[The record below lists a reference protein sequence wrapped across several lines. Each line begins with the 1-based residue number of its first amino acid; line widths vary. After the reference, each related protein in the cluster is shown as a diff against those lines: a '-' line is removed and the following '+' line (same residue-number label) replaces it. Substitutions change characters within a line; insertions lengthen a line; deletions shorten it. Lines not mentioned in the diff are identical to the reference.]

1 MMTIGK
7 KIVLMSLAI
16 IVLTLGAGFAY
27 GISLLNFST
36 DAISKTFRQLDGE
49 EEITPIDATEP
60 LTILLMG
67 VDMDQAT
74 RGGVW
79 EEGRSDSMIL
89 VTVNPKTKETTM
101 MSLTRDIMVEIAEAN
116 GESTGTV
123 EKLNHSYSYGQ
134 APMAIATIEK
144 MMDINIDRYI
154 EINMDGLVELVDA
167 VGGIEV
173 NNTLGFPISISE
185 YEPAYTSI
193 VPTGKR
199 LVNGDQALVYARM
212 RYDDPEGDIGRQR
225 RQREV
230 ITAIV
235 KKLLQLDGFT
245 QYKKILTAISNNM
258 RTNIE
263 ISTATIPELLGYK
276 DSIKNLHSY
285 QLRGLDELVE
295 EVYYQLPP
303 TQHLL
308 EMQNVLRTSIG
319 LDAKTDLTTNVKVYE
334 GQVGLPST
342 IDVYNAYTELLEIEA
357 NPLAEA
363 VDIEAFT
370 GTSASDLPE
379 GTASSPNLSSNSS
392 EIEGT
397 EMTEATEMTE
407 VGTETQTEEGQ

>member
-1 MMTIGK
+1 MTIGK
-7 KIVLMSLAI
+7 KIFLMSLAI
-16 IVLTLGAGFAY
+16 VGLTLGAGLIY
-27 GISLLNFST
+27 GASLLNFST
-36 DAISKTFRQLDGE
+36 DAISKTFKQLNGE

-74 RGGVW
+74 RGGDW
-79 EEGRSDSMIL
+79 EGGRSDSMIL
-89 VTVNPKTKETTM
+89 VTVNPKTKETNM

-116 GESTGTV
+116 GESSGTV

-185 YEPAYTSI
+185 HEPAYTSI
-193 VPTGKR
+193 VQPGKQ

-230 ITAIV
+230 IMAII
-235 KKLLQLDGFT
+235 KKLLQLDGLT

-263 ISTATIPELLGYK
+263 ISPTTIPSLLGYK
-276 DSIKNLHSY
+276 DSVSKLNSY
-285 QLRGLDELVE
+285 QLRGVDQMVDEI
-295 EVYYQLPP
+295 YYQLP
-303 TQHLL
+303 TSTHLL
-308 EMQNVLRTSIG
+308 EMQNVLKKSIG
-319 LDAKTDLTTNVKVYE
+319 LEENTDLVTNVKVYE
-334 GQVGLPST
+334 GQMGLPSP
-342 IDVYNAYTELLEIEA
+342 INVYDVYTNLLLLEA
-357 NPLAEA
+357 SPWAESL
-363 VDIEAFT
+363 DPEI
-370 GTSASDLPE
+370 GSPSA
-379 GTASSPNLSSNSS
+379 T
-392 EIEGT
+392 T
-397 EMTEATEMTE
+397 TVT
-407 VGTETQTEEGQ
+407 TEEQVTDFSTEPILGDENGSQ

>member
-1 MMTIGK
+1 MTIGK

-74 RGGVW
+74 RGGAW

-89 VTVNPKTKETTM
+89 VTVNPQTKETTM

-276 DSIKNLHSY
+276 DSIRNLHSY

-342 IDVYNAYTELLEIEA
+342 IDVYNAFTELLEIEA

-363 VDIEAFT
+363 IDIEAFT

-379 GTASSPNLSSNSS
+379 GTASSPNLPSNSS
-392 EIEGT
+392 ELEET
-397 EMTEATEMTE
+397 ETTE
-407 VGTETQTEEGQ
+407 VGIEIQTEEGQ

>member
-1 MMTIGK
+1 MTIGK
-7 KIVLMSLAI
+7 KIFLMSLAI
-16 IVLTLGAGFAY
+16 VGLTLGAGLIY
-27 GISLLNFST
+27 GASLLNFST
-36 DAISKTFRQLDGE
+36 GTISKTYKQLDGE

-74 RGGVW
+74 RGGDW
-79 EEGRSDSMIL
+79 EGGRSDSMIL
-89 VTVNPKTKETTM
+89 VTVNPKTKETNM

-116 GESTGTV
+116 GESSGTV

-144 MMDINIDRYI
+144 MMDITIDRYI

-185 YEPAYTSI
+185 HEPAYTSI
-193 VPTGKR
+193 VQPGKQ

-230 ITAIV
+230 ITAII
-235 KKLLQLDGFT
+235 KKLLQLDGLT

-263 ISTATIPELLGYK
+263 ISPATIPNLLGYK
-276 DSIKNLHSY
+276 DSVSKLNSY
-285 QLRGLDELVE
+285 QLRGVDQMVDAI
-295 EVYYQLPP
+295 YYQLP
-303 TQHLL
+303 TSEHLL
-308 EMQNVLRTSIG
+308 EMQNILKKSIG
-319 LDAKTDLTTNVKVYE
+319 LEENTGLVTNVKVYE
-334 GQVGLPST
+334 GQMGLPSP
-342 IDVYNAYTELLEIEA
+342 INVYDVYTNLLLLEASPWAES
-357 NPLAEA
+357 LAPE
-363 VDIEAFT
+363 I
-370 GTSASDLPE
+370 GSPSA
-379 GTASSPNLSSNSS
+379 T
-392 EIEGT
+392 T
-397 EMTEATEMTE
+397 TVT
-407 VGTETQTEEGQ
+407 TEEQVTDFSTEPVLGDENGAQ

>member
-1 MMTIGK
+1 MTIGK
-7 KIVLMSLAI
+7 KIFLMSLAI
-16 IVLTLGAGFAY
+16 VGLTLGAGLIY
-27 GISLLNFST
+27 GASLLNFST
-36 DAISKTFRQLDGE
+36 DAISKTFKQLNGE

-74 RGGVW
+74 RGGDW
-79 EEGRSDSMIL
+79 EGGRSDSMIL
-89 VTVNPKTKETTM
+89 VTVNPKTKETNM

-116 GESTGTV
+116 GESSGTV

-154 EINMDGLVELVDA
+154 EINMDGLIELVDA

-185 YEPAYTSI
+185 HEPAYTSI
-193 VPTGKR
+193 VQPGKQ

-230 ITAIV
+230 ITAII
-235 KKLLQLDGFT
+235 KKLLQLDGLT

-263 ISTATIPELLGYK
+263 ISPATIPSLLGYK
-276 DSIKNLHSY
+276 DSVSKLNSY
-285 QLRGLDELVE
+285 QLRGVDQMVDEI
-295 EVYYQLPP
+295 YYQLP
-303 TQHLL
+303 TSTHLL
-308 EMQNVLRTSIG
+308 EMQNVLKKSIG
-319 LDAKTDLTTNVKVYE
+319 LEENTDLVTNVKVYE
-334 GQVGLPST
+334 GQMGLPSP
-342 IDVYNAYTELLEIEA
+342 INVYDVYTNLLLLEA
-357 NPLAEA
+357 SPWAESL
-363 VDIEAFT
+363 DPEI
-370 GTSASDLPE
+370 GSPSA
-379 GTASSPNLSSNSS
+379 T
-392 EIEGT
+392 T
-397 EMTEATEMTE
+397 TVT
-407 VGTETQTEEGQ
+407 TEEQVTDFSTEPILGDENGSQ

>member
-1 MMTIGK
+1 MTIGK
-7 KIVLMSLAI
+7 KIFLMSLAI
-16 IVLTLGAGFAY
+16 VGLTLGAGLIY
-27 GISLLNFST
+27 GASLLNFST
-36 DAISKTFRQLDGE
+36 DAISKTFKQLNGE

-74 RGGVW
+74 RGGDW
-79 EEGRSDSMIL
+79 EGGRSDSMIL
-89 VTVNPKTKETTM
+89 VTVNPKTKETNM

-116 GESTGTV
+116 GESSGTV

-173 NNTLGFPISISE
+173 NNTLGFPIFISE
-185 YEPAYTSI
+185 HEPAYTSI
-193 VPTGKR
+193 VQPGKQ

-230 ITAIV
+230 ITAII

-263 ISTATIPELLGYK
+263 ISPATIPNLLGYK
-276 DSIKNLHSY
+276 DSVSKLNSY
-285 QLRGLDELVE
+285 QLRGVDQMVDAI
-295 EVYYQLPP
+295 YYQLP
-303 TQHLL
+303 TSEHLL
-308 EMQNVLRTSIG
+308 EMQNILKKSIG
-319 LDAKTDLTTNVKVYE
+319 LEEKTDLVTNVKVYE
-334 GQVGLPST
+334 GQVGLPSP
-342 IDVYNAYTELLEIEA
+342 INVYDVYTNLLLLEASPWAERLDPEIG
-357 NPLAEA
+357 NP
-363 VDIEAFT
+363 
-370 GTSASDLPE
+370 SA
-379 GTASSPNLSSNSS
+379 T
-392 EIEGT
+392 T
-397 EMTEATEMTE
+397 TVT
-407 VGTETQTEEGQ
+407 TEEQVTDFSTEPVLGDENGAQ

>member
-1 MMTIGK
+1 MTIGK
-7 KIVLMSLAI
+7 KIFLMSLAI
-16 IVLTLGAGFAY
+16 VGLTLGAGLIY
-27 GISLLNFST
+27 GASLLNFST
-36 DAISKTFRQLDGE
+36 GTISKTYKQLDGE

-74 RGGVW
+74 RGGDW
-79 EEGRSDSMIL
+79 EGGRSDSMIL
-89 VTVNPKTKETTM
+89 VTVNPKTKETNM

-116 GESTGTV
+116 GESSGTV

-144 MMDINIDRYI
+144 MMDITIDRYI

-185 YEPAYTSI
+185 HEPAYTSI
-193 VPTGKR
+193 VQPGKQ
-199 LVNGDQALVYARM
+199 LVNGEQALVYARM

-230 ITAIV
+230 ITAII

-263 ISTATIPELLGYK
+263 ISPATIPNLLGYK
-276 DSIKNLHSY
+276 DSVSKLNSY
-285 QLRGLDELVE
+285 QLRGVDQMVDAI
-295 EVYYQLPP
+295 YYQLP
-303 TQHLL
+303 TSEHLL
-308 EMQNVLRTSIG
+308 EMQNILKKSIG
-319 LDAKTDLTTNVKVYE
+319 LEEKTGLVTNVKVYE
-334 GQVGLPST
+334 GQMGLPSP
-342 IDVYNAYTELLEIEA
+342 INVYDVYTNLLLLEASPWAES
-357 NPLAEA
+357 LAPE
-363 VDIEAFT
+363 I
-370 GTSASDLPE
+370 GSPSA
-379 GTASSPNLSSNSS
+379 T
-392 EIEGT
+392 T
-397 EMTEATEMTE
+397 TVT
-407 VGTETQTEEGQ
+407 TEEQVTDFSTEPVLGDENGSQ

>member
-1 MMTIGK
+1 MTIGK
-7 KIVLMSLAI
+7 KIFLMSLAI
-16 IVLTLGAGFAY
+16 VGLTLGAGLIY
-27 GISLLNFST
+27 GASLLNFST
-36 DAISKTFRQLDGE
+36 GAISKTFKQLNGE

-74 RGGVW
+74 RGGDW
-79 EEGRSDSMIL
+79 EGGRSDSMIL
-89 VTVNPKTKETTM
+89 VTVNPKTKETNM

-116 GESTGTV
+116 GESSGTV

-144 MMDINIDRYI
+144 MMDITIDRYI

-185 YEPAYTSI
+185 HEPAYTSI
-193 VPTGKR
+193 VQPGKQ

-230 ITAIV
+230 ITAII
-235 KKLLQLDGFT
+235 KKLLQLDGLT

-263 ISTATIPELLGYK
+263 ISPATIPSLLGYK
-276 DSIKNLHSY
+276 DSVSKLNSY
-285 QLRGLDELVE
+285 QLRGVDQMVDEI
-295 EVYYQLPP
+295 YYQLP
-303 TQHLL
+303 TSEHLL
-308 EMQNVLRTSIG
+308 EMQNILKKSIG
-319 LDAKTDLTTNVKVYE
+319 LEEKTDLVTNVKVYE
-334 GQVGLPST
+334 GQMGLPSP
-342 IDVYNAYTELLEIEA
+342 INVYDVYTNLLLLEA
-357 NPLAEA
+357 SPWAESL
-363 VDIEAFT
+363 DPEI
-370 GTSASDLPE
+370 GSPSA
-379 GTASSPNLSSNSS
+379 TTTV
-392 EIEGT
+392 I
-397 EMTEATEMTE
+397 
-407 VGTETQTEEGQ
+407 TEEQVTDFSTEPVLGDEDGSQ

>member
-1 MMTIGK
+1 MTIGK
-7 KIVLMSLAI
+7 KIFLMSLAI
-16 IVLTLGAGFAY
+16 IGLTVGAGLIY
-27 GISLLNFST
+27 GASLLNFST
-36 DAISKTFRQLDGE
+36 DAISKTFKQLDGE
-49 EEITPIDATEP
+49 EKITPIDATEP

-74 RGGVW
+74 RGGDW
-79 EEGRSDSMIL
+79 EGGRSDSMIL
-89 VTVNPKTKETTM
+89 VTVNPKTKETNM

-116 GESTGTV
+116 GESSGTV

-185 YEPAYTSI
+185 HEPAYTSI
-193 VPTGKR
+193 VQPGKQ
-199 LVNGDQALVYARM
+199 LVNGNQALVYARM

-230 ITAIV
+230 ITAII

-263 ISTATIPELLGYK
+263 ISPATIPSLLGYK
-276 DSIKNLHSY
+276 DSVSKLNSY
-285 QLRGLDELVE
+285 QLRGVDQMVDAI
-295 EVYYQLPP
+295 YYQLP
-303 TQHLL
+303 TSEHLL
-308 EMQNVLRTSIG
+308 EMQNILKKSIG
-319 LDAKTDLTTNVKVYE
+319 LEEKTDLVTNVKVYE
-334 GQVGLPST
+334 GQVGLPSP
-342 IDVYNAYTELLEIEA
+342 INVYDVYTNLLLLEASPWAERLDPEIG
-357 NPLAEA
+357 NP
-363 VDIEAFT
+363 
-370 GTSASDLPE
+370 SA
-379 GTASSPNLSSNSS
+379 T
-392 EIEGT
+392 T
-397 EMTEATEMTE
+397 TVT
-407 VGTETQTEEGQ
+407 TEEQVTDFSTEPVLGDENGAQ

>member
-1 MMTIGK
+1 MTIGK
-7 KIVLMSLAI
+7 KIFLMSLAI
-16 IVLTLGAGFAY
+16 VGLTLGAGLIY
-27 GISLLNFST
+27 GASLLNFST
-36 DAISKTFRQLDGE
+36 GTISKTYKQLDGE
-49 EEITPIDATEP
+49 KEITPIDATEP

-74 RGGVW
+74 RGGDW
-79 EEGRSDSMIL
+79 EGGRSDSMIL
-89 VTVNPKTKETTM
+89 VTVNPKTKETNM

-116 GESTGTV
+116 GESSGTV

-185 YEPAYTSI
+185 HEPAYTSI
-193 VPTGKR
+193 VQPGKQ

-230 ITAIV
+230 IMAII
-235 KKLLQLDGFT
+235 KKLLQLDGLT

-263 ISTATIPELLGYK
+263 ISPATIPSLLGYK
-276 DSIKNLHSY
+276 DSVSKLNSY
-285 QLRGLDELVE
+285 QLRGVDQMVDEI
-295 EVYYQLPP
+295 YYQLP
-303 TQHLL
+303 TSEHLL
-308 EMQNVLRTSIG
+308 EMQNILKKSIG
-319 LDAKTDLTTNVKVYE
+319 LEENTDLVTNVKVYE
-334 GQVGLPST
+334 GQMGLPSP
-342 IDVYNAYTELLEIEA
+342 INVYDVYTNLLLLEA
-357 NPLAEA
+357 SPWAESL
-363 VDIEAFT
+363 DPEI
-370 GTSASDLPE
+370 GSPSA
-379 GTASSPNLSSNSS
+379 T
-392 EIEGT
+392 T
-397 EMTEATEMTE
+397 TVT
-407 VGTETQTEEGQ
+407 TEEQVTDFSTEPVLGDEDGSQ

>member
-1 MMTIGK
+1 MTIGK
-7 KIVLMSLAI
+7 KIFLMSLAI
-16 IVLTLGAGFAY
+16 IGLTVGAGLVY
-27 GISLLNFST
+27 GASLLNFST
-36 DAISKTFRQLDGE
+36 DAISKTFKQLDGE
-49 EEITPIDATEP
+49 EKITPIDATEP

-74 RGGVW
+74 RGGDW
-79 EEGRSDSMIL
+79 EGGRSDSMIL
-89 VTVNPKTKETTM
+89 VTVNPKTKETNM

-116 GESTGTV
+116 GESSGTV

-134 APMAIATIEK
+134 APMAITTIEK

-185 YEPAYTSI
+185 HEPAYTSI
-193 VPTGKR
+193 VQPGKQ

-230 ITAIV
+230 ITAII

-263 ISTATIPELLGYK
+263 ISPATIPNLLGYK
-276 DSIKNLHSY
+276 DSISKLNSY
-285 QLRGLDELVE
+285 QLRGVDQMVDAI
-295 EVYYQLPP
+295 YYQLP
-303 TQHLL
+303 TSTHLL
-308 EMQNVLRTSIG
+308 EMQNVLKKSIG
-319 LDAKTDLTTNVKVYE
+319 LEENTDLVTNVKVYE
-334 GQVGLPST
+334 GQMGLPSP
-342 IDVYNAYTELLEIEA
+342 INVYDVYTNLLLLEA
-357 NPLAEA
+357 SPWAESL
-363 VDIEAFT
+363 DPEI
-370 GTSASDLPE
+370 GSPSA
-379 GTASSPNLSSNSS
+379 T
-392 EIEGT
+392 T
-397 EMTEATEMTE
+397 TVT
-407 VGTETQTEEGQ
+407 TEEQVTDFSTEPVLGDENGSQ

>member
-1 MMTIGK
+1 MTIGK
-7 KIVLMSLAI
+7 KIFLMSLAI
-16 IVLTLGAGFAY
+16 VGLTLGAGLIY
-27 GISLLNFST
+27 GASLLNFST
-36 DAISKTFRQLDGE
+36 GTISKTYKQLDGE

-74 RGGVW
+74 RGGDW
-79 EEGRSDSMIL
+79 EGGRSDSMIL
-89 VTVNPKTKETTM
+89 VTVNPKTKETNM

-116 GESTGTV
+116 GESSGTV

-144 MMDINIDRYI
+144 MMDITIDRYI

-185 YEPAYTSI
+185 HEPAYTSI
-193 VPTGKR
+193 VQPGQQ

-230 ITAIV
+230 ITAII
-235 KKLLQLDGFT
+235 KKLLQLDGLT

-263 ISTATIPELLGYK
+263 ISPATIPSLLGYK
-276 DSIKNLHSY
+276 DSVSKLNSY
-285 QLRGLDELVE
+285 QLRGVDQMVNEI
-295 EVYYQLPP
+295 YYQLP
-303 TQHLL
+303 TSEHLL
-308 EMQNVLRTSIG
+308 EMQNILKKSID
-319 LDAKTDLTTNVKVYE
+319 LEEKTDLVTNVKVYE
-334 GQVGLPST
+334 GQMGLPSP
-342 IDVYNAYTELLEIEA
+342 INVYDVYTNLLLLEA
-357 NPLAEA
+357 SPWAESL
-363 VDIEAFT
+363 DPEI
-370 GTSASDLPE
+370 GSPSA
-379 GTASSPNLSSNSS
+379 T
-392 EIEGT
+392 T
-397 EMTEATEMTE
+397 TVT
-407 VGTETQTEEGQ
+407 TEEQVTDFSTEPVLGDENGSQ

>member
-1 MMTIGK
+1 MTIGK
-7 KIVLMSLAI
+7 KIFLMSLAI
-16 IVLTLGAGFAY
+16 VGLTLGAGLIY
-27 GISLLNFST
+27 GASLLNFST
-36 DAISKTFRQLDGE
+36 GTISKTYKQLDGE
-49 EEITPIDATEP
+49 KEITPIDATEP

-74 RGGVW
+74 RGGDW
-79 EEGRSDSMIL
+79 EGGRSDSMIL
-89 VTVNPKTKETTM
+89 VTVNPKTKETNM

-116 GESTGTV
+116 GESSGTV

-185 YEPAYTSI
+185 HEPAYTSI
-193 VPTGKR
+193 VQPGKQ

-230 ITAIV
+230 IMAII
-235 KKLLQLDGFT
+235 KKLLQLDGLT

-263 ISTATIPELLGYK
+263 ISPATIPSLLGYK
-276 DSIKNLHSY
+276 DSVSKLNSY
-285 QLRGLDELVE
+285 QLRGVDQMVDEI
-295 EVYYQLPP
+295 YYQLP
-303 TQHLL
+303 TSEHLL
-308 EMQNVLRTSIG
+308 EMQNILKKSIG
-319 LDAKTDLTTNVKVYE
+319 LEENTDLVTNVKVYE
-334 GQVGLPST
+334 GQMGLPSP
-342 IDVYNAYTELLEIEA
+342 INVYDVYTNLLLLEA
-357 NPLAEA
+357 SPWAESL
-363 VDIEAFT
+363 DPEI
-370 GTSASDLPE
+370 GSPSA
-379 GTASSPNLSSNSS
+379 T
-392 EIEGT
+392 T
-397 EMTEATEMTE
+397 TVT
-407 VGTETQTEEGQ
+407 TEEQVTDFSTEPVLGDENGSQ

>member
-1 MMTIGK
+1 MTIGK
-7 KIVLMSLAI
+7 KIFLMSLAI
-16 IVLTLGAGFAY
+16 VGLTLGAGLIY
-27 GISLLNFST
+27 GASLLNFST
-36 DAISKTFRQLDGE
+36 GTISKTYKQLDGE
-49 EEITPIDATEP
+49 KEITPIDATEP

-74 RGGVW
+74 RGGDW
-79 EEGRSDSMIL
+79 EGGRSDSMIL
-89 VTVNPKTKETTM
+89 VTVNPKTKETNM

-116 GESTGTV
+116 GDSSGTV

-185 YEPAYTSI
+185 HEPAYTSI
-193 VPTGKR
+193 VQPGKQ

-230 ITAIV
+230 IMAII
-235 KKLLQLDGFT
+235 KKLLQLDGLT

-263 ISTATIPELLGYK
+263 ISPTTIPSLLGYK
-276 DSIKNLHSY
+276 DSVSKLNSY
-285 QLRGLDELVE
+285 QLRGVDQMVDEI
-295 EVYYQLPP
+295 YYQLP
-303 TQHLL
+303 TSTHLL
-308 EMQNVLRTSIG
+308 EMQNVLKKSIG
-319 LDAKTDLTTNVKVYE
+319 LEENTDLVTNVKVYE
-334 GQVGLPST
+334 GQMGLPSP
-342 IDVYNAYTELLEIEA
+342 INVYDVYTNLLLLEA
-357 NPLAEA
+357 SPWAESL
-363 VDIEAFT
+363 DPEI
-370 GTSASDLPE
+370 GSPSA
-379 GTASSPNLSSNSS
+379 T
-392 EIEGT
+392 T
-397 EMTEATEMTE
+397 TVT
-407 VGTETQTEEGQ
+407 TEEQVTDFSTEPILGDENGSQ

>member
-1 MMTIGK
+1 MTIGK
-7 KIVLMSLAI
+7 KIFLMSLAI
-16 IVLTLGAGFAY
+16 VGLTLGAGLIY
-27 GISLLNFST
+27 GASLLNFST
-36 DAISKTFRQLDGE
+36 GTISKTYKQLDGE
-49 EEITPIDATEP
+49 KEITPIDAIEP

-74 RGGVW
+74 RGGDW
-79 EEGRSDSMIL
+79 EGGRSDSMIL
-89 VTVNPKTKETTM
+89 VTVNPKTKETNM

-116 GESTGTV
+116 GESSGTV

-185 YEPAYTSI
+185 HEPAYTSI
-193 VPTGKR
+193 VQPGKQ

-230 ITAIV
+230 ITAII
-235 KKLLQLDGFT
+235 KKLLQLDGLT

-263 ISTATIPELLGYK
+263 ISPATIPSLLGYK
-276 DSIKNLHSY
+276 DSVSKLNSY
-285 QLRGLDELVE
+285 QLRGVDQMVDEI
-295 EVYYQLPP
+295 YYQLP
-303 TQHLL
+303 TSEHLL
-308 EMQNVLRTSIG
+308 EMQNILKKSIG
-319 LDAKTDLTTNVKVYE
+319 LEEKTDLVTNVKVYE
-334 GQVGLPST
+334 GQMGLPSP
-342 IDVYNAYTELLEIEA
+342 INVYDVYTNLLLLEASPWAES
-357 NPLAEA
+357 LAPE
-363 VDIEAFT
+363 I
-370 GTSASDLPE
+370 GSPSA
-379 GTASSPNLSSNSS
+379 TTTV
-392 EIEGT
+392 I
-397 EMTEATEMTE
+397 
-407 VGTETQTEEGQ
+407 TEEQVTDFSTEPVLGDENGSQ

>member
-1 MMTIGK
+1 MTIGK
-7 KIVLMSLAI
+7 KIFLMSLAI
-16 IVLTLGAGFAY
+16 IGLTVGAGLIY
-27 GISLLNFST
+27 GASLLNFST
-36 DAISKTFRQLDGE
+36 DAISKTFKQLDGE
-49 EEITPIDATEP
+49 EKITPIDATEP

-74 RGGVW
+74 RGGDW
-79 EEGRSDSMIL
+79 EGGRSDSMIL
-89 VTVNPKTKETTM
+89 VTVNPKTKETNM

-116 GESTGTV
+116 GESSGTV

-185 YEPAYTSI
+185 HEPAYTSI
-193 VPTGKR
+193 VQPGKQ

-230 ITAIV
+230 ITAII

-263 ISTATIPELLGYK
+263 ISPATIPNLLGYK
-276 DSIKNLHSY
+276 DSVSKLNSY
-285 QLRGLDELVE
+285 QLRGVDQMVDAI
-295 EVYYQLPP
+295 YYQLP
-303 TQHLL
+303 TSTHLL
-308 EMQNVLRTSIG
+308 EMQNVLKKSIG
-319 LDAKTDLTTNVKVYE
+319 LEEKTDLVTNVKVYE
-334 GQVGLPST
+334 GQMGLPSP
-342 IDVYNAYTELLEIEA
+342 INVYDAYTNLLLLEA
-357 NPLAEA
+357 SPWAESL
-363 VDIEAFT
+363 DPEI
-370 GTSASDLPE
+370 GSPSA
-379 GTASSPNLSSNSS
+379 T
-392 EIEGT
+392 T
-397 EMTEATEMTE
+397 TVT
-407 VGTETQTEEGQ
+407 TEEQVTDFSTEPVLGDENGAQ

>member
-1 MMTIGK
+1 MTIGK

-36 DAISKTFRQLDGE
+36 DAISKTFRQLGGE

-144 MMDINIDRYI
+144 MMDIDIDRYI

-185 YEPAYTSI
+185 YEPAYTAI

-258 RTNIE
+258 RTDIE

-276 DSIKNLHSY
+276 DSIRNLHSY
-285 QLRGLDELVE
+285 QLRGIDELVDE
-295 EVYYQLPP
+295 IYYQLPP

-308 EMQNVLRTSIG
+308 EMQNILKTSIG
-319 LDAKTDLTTNVKVYE
+319 LEAKTDLLTNVKVYE
-334 GQVGLPST
+334 GQMGLSSP
-342 IDVYNAYTELLEIEA
+342 INVYNAYTDLLELEA
-357 NPLAEA
+357 SPWAE
-363 VDIEAFT
+363 VIDLETMT
-370 GTSASDLPE
+370 GTVATDASDLQVSE
-379 GTASSPNLSSNSS
+379 EQFDSVVVETTETEISGT
-392 EIEGT
+392 
-397 EMTEATEMTE
+397 TE

>member
-1 MMTIGK
+1 MTIGK
-7 KIVLMSLAI
+7 KIFLMSLAI
-16 IVLTLGAGFAY
+16 IGLTVGAGLIY
-27 GISLLNFST
+27 GASLLNFST
-36 DAISKTFRQLDGE
+36 DAISKTFKQLDGE
-49 EEITPIDATEP
+49 EKITPIDATEP

-74 RGGVW
+74 RGGDW
-79 EEGRSDSMIL
+79 EGGRSDSMIL
-89 VTVNPKTKETTM
+89 VTVNPKTKETNM

-116 GESTGTV
+116 GESSGTV

-185 YEPAYTSI
+185 HEPAYTSI
-193 VPTGKR
+193 VQPGKQ

-230 ITAIV
+230 ITAII

-263 ISTATIPELLGYK
+263 ISPATIPNLLGYK
-276 DSIKNLHSY
+276 DSVSKLNSY
-285 QLRGLDELVE
+285 QLRGVDQMVDAI
-295 EVYYQLPP
+295 YYQLP
-303 TQHLL
+303 TSEHLL
-308 EMQNVLRTSIG
+308 EMQNILKKSIG
-319 LDAKTDLTTNVKVYE
+319 LEENTDLVTNVKVYE
-334 GQVGLPST
+334 GQMGLPSP
-342 IDVYNAYTELLEIEA
+342 INVYDVYTNLLLLEA
-357 NPLAEA
+357 SPWAESL
-363 VDIEAFT
+363 DPEI
-370 GTSASDLPE
+370 GSPSA
-379 GTASSPNLSSNSS
+379 T
-392 EIEGT
+392 T
-397 EMTEATEMTE
+397 TVT
-407 VGTETQTEEGQ
+407 TEEQVTDFSTEPVLGDENGSQ

>member
-1 MMTIGK
+1 MTIGK
-7 KIVLMSLAI
+7 KIFLMSLAI
-16 IVLTLGAGFAY
+16 VGLTLGAGLIY
-27 GISLLNFST
+27 GASLLNFST
-36 DAISKTFRQLDGE
+36 DAISKTFKQLNGE

-74 RGGVW
+74 RGGDW
-79 EEGRSDSMIL
+79 EGGRSDSMIL
-89 VTVNPKTKETTM
+89 VTVNPKTKETNM

-116 GESTGTV
+116 GESSGTV

-185 YEPAYTSI
+185 HEPAYTSI
-193 VPTGKR
+193 VQPGKQ

-230 ITAIV
+230 ITAII
-235 KKLLQLDGFT
+235 KKLLQLDGLT

-263 ISTATIPELLGYK
+263 ISPATIPSLLGYK
-276 DSIKNLHSY
+276 DSVSKLNSY
-285 QLRGLDELVE
+285 QLRGVDQMVDEI
-295 EVYYQLPP
+295 YYQLP
-303 TQHLL
+303 TSEHLL
-308 EMQNVLRTSIG
+308 EMQNILKKSIG
-319 LDAKTDLTTNVKVYE
+319 LEEKTDLVTNVKVYE
-334 GQVGLPST
+334 GQMGLPSP
-342 IDVYNAYTELLEIEA
+342 INVYDVYTNLLLLEA
-357 NPLAEA
+357 SLWAESL
-363 VDIEAFT
+363 DPEI
-370 GTSASDLPE
+370 GSPSA
-379 GTASSPNLSSNSS
+379 T
-392 EIEGT
+392 T
-397 EMTEATEMTE
+397 TVT
-407 VGTETQTEEGQ
+407 TEEQVTDFSTEPVLGDENGSQ

>member
-1 MMTIGK
+1 MTIGK
-7 KIVLMSLAI
+7 KIFLMSLAI
-16 IVLTLGAGFAY
+16 VGLTLGAGLIY
-27 GISLLNFST
+27 GASLLNFST
-36 DAISKTFRQLDGE
+36 GTISKTYKQLDGE
-49 EEITPIDATEP
+49 KEITPIDATEP

-74 RGGVW
+74 RGGDW
-79 EEGRSDSMIL
+79 EGGRSDSMIL
-89 VTVNPKTKETTM
+89 VTVNPKTKETNM

-116 GESTGTV
+116 GESSGTV

-185 YEPAYTSI
+185 HEPAYTSI
-193 VPTGKR
+193 VQPGKQ

-230 ITAIV
+230 ITAII
-235 KKLLQLDGFT
+235 KKLLQLDGLT

-263 ISTATIPELLGYK
+263 ISPATIPSLLGYK
-276 DSIKNLHSY
+276 DSVSKLNSY
-285 QLRGLDELVE
+285 QLRGVDQMVDEI
-295 EVYYQLPP
+295 YYQLP
-303 TQHLL
+303 TSEHLL
-308 EMQNVLRTSIG
+308 EMQNILKKSIG
-319 LDAKTDLTTNVKVYE
+319 LEEKTDLVTNVKVYE
-334 GQVGLPST
+334 GQMGLPSP
-342 IDVYNAYTELLEIEA
+342 INVYDVYTNLLLLEASPWAERLDPEIG
-357 NPLAEA
+357 NP
-363 VDIEAFT
+363 
-370 GTSASDLPE
+370 SA
-379 GTASSPNLSSNSS
+379 T
-392 EIEGT
+392 T
-397 EMTEATEMTE
+397 TVT
-407 VGTETQTEEGQ
+407 TEEQVTDFSTEPVLGDENGSQ

>member
-1 MMTIGK
+1 MTIGK
-7 KIVLMSLAI
+7 KIFLMSLAI
-16 IVLTLGAGFAY
+16 IGLTVGAGLIY
-27 GISLLNFST
+27 GASLLNFST
-36 DAISKTFRQLDGE
+36 DAISKTFKQLDGE
-49 EEITPIDATEP
+49 EKITPIDATEP

-74 RGGVW
+74 RGGDW
-79 EEGRSDSMIL
+79 EGGRSDSMIL
-89 VTVNPKTKETTM
+89 VTVNPKTKETNM

-116 GESTGTV
+116 GESSGTV

-185 YEPAYTSI
+185 HEPAYTSI
-193 VPTGKR
+193 VQPGKQ

-230 ITAIV
+230 ITAII

-263 ISTATIPELLGYK
+263 ISPATIPNLLGYK
-276 DSIKNLHSY
+276 DSISKLNSY
-285 QLRGLDELVE
+285 QLRGVDQMVDAI
-295 EVYYQLPP
+295 YYQLP
-303 TQHLL
+303 TSTHLL
-308 EMQNVLRTSIG
+308 EMQNVLKKSIG
-319 LDAKTDLTTNVKVYE
+319 LEEKTDLVTNVKVYE
-334 GQVGLPST
+334 GQMGLPSP
-342 IDVYNAYTELLEIEA
+342 INVYDAYTNLLLLEA
-357 NPLAEA
+357 SPWAESL
-363 VDIEAFT
+363 DPEI
-370 GTSASDLPE
+370 GSPSA
-379 GTASSPNLSSNSS
+379 T
-392 EIEGT
+392 T
-397 EMTEATEMTE
+397 TVT
-407 VGTETQTEEGQ
+407 TEEQVIDFSTEPVLGDENGAQ

>member
-1 MMTIGK
+1 MTIGK

-36 DAISKTFRQLDGE
+36 DAISKTFKQLDGE

-60 LTILLMG
+60 LAILLMG

-74 RGGVW
+74 RGGAW

-144 MMDINIDRYI
+144 MMDIDIDRYI

-185 YEPAYTSI
+185 YEPAYTAI

-258 RTNIE
+258 RTDIE
-263 ISTATIPELLGYK
+263 ISTATIPSLLGYK
-276 DSIKNLHSY
+276 DSIRNLHSY
-285 QLRGLDELVE
+285 QLRGIDELVE

-308 EMQNVLRTSIG
+308 EMQNVLKTSIG
-319 LDAKTDLTTNVKVYE
+319 LDEVTELTTNVKVYE
-334 GQVGLPST
+334 GQMGLPTT
-342 IDVYNAYTELLEIEA
+342 INVYNAYTDLLELEA
-357 NPLAEA
+357 NPLAES

-379 GTASSPNLSSNSS
+379 GTASSSSLSSVSS
-392 EIEGT
+392 ETGETGT
-397 EMTEATEMTE
+397 TE

>member
-1 MMTIGK
+1 MTIGK
-7 KIVLMSLAI
+7 KIFLMSLAI
-16 IVLTLGAGFAY
+16 VGLTLGAGLIY
-27 GISLLNFST
+27 GASLLNFST
-36 DAISKTFRQLDGE
+36 GTISKTYKQLDGE

-74 RGGVW
+74 RGGDW
-79 EEGRSDSMIL
+79 EGGRSDSMIL
-89 VTVNPKTKETTM
+89 VTVNPKTKETNM

-116 GESTGTV
+116 GESSGTV

-185 YEPAYTSI
+185 HEPAYTSI
-193 VPTGKR
+193 VQPGQQ

-230 ITAIV
+230 ITAII
-235 KKLLQLDGFT
+235 KKLLQLDGLT

-263 ISTATIPELLGYK
+263 ISPATIPSLLGYK
-276 DSIKNLHSY
+276 DSVSKLNSY
-285 QLRGLDELVE
+285 QLRGVDQMVDEI
-295 EVYYQLPP
+295 YYQLP
-303 TQHLL
+303 TSEHLL
-308 EMQNVLRTSIG
+308 EMQNILKKSIG
-319 LDAKTDLTTNVKVYE
+319 LEEKTDLVTNVKVYE
-334 GQVGLPST
+334 GQMGLPSP
-342 IDVYNAYTELLEIEA
+342 INVYDVYTNLLLLEASPWAES
-357 NPLAEA
+357 LAPE
-363 VDIEAFT
+363 I
-370 GTSASDLPE
+370 GSPSA
-379 GTASSPNLSSNSS
+379 T
-392 EIEGT
+392 T
-397 EMTEATEMTE
+397 TVT
-407 VGTETQTEEGQ
+407 TEELVTDFSTEPVLGDESGSQ

>member
-1 MMTIGK
+1 MTIGK
-7 KIVLMSLAI
+7 KIFLMSLAI
-16 IVLTLGAGFAY
+16 VGLTLGAGLIY
-27 GISLLNFST
+27 GASLLNFST
-36 DAISKTFRQLDGE
+36 DAISKTFKQLNGE

-74 RGGVW
+74 RGGDW
-79 EEGRSDSMIL
+79 EGGRSDSMIL
-89 VTVNPKTKETTM
+89 VTVNPKTKETNM

-116 GESTGTV
+116 GESSGTV

-134 APMAIATIEK
+134 ALMAIATIEK

-185 YEPAYTSI
+185 HEPAYTSI
-193 VPTGKR
+193 VQPGKQ

-230 ITAIV
+230 IMAII
-235 KKLLQLDGFT
+235 KKLLQLDGLT

-263 ISTATIPELLGYK
+263 ISPATIPSLLGYK
-276 DSIKNLHSY
+276 DSVSKLNSY
-285 QLRGLDELVE
+285 QLRGVDQMVDEI
-295 EVYYQLPP
+295 YYQLP
-303 TQHLL
+303 TSTHLL
-308 EMQNVLRTSIG
+308 EMQNVLKKSIG
-319 LDAKTDLTTNVKVYE
+319 LEENTDLVTNVKVYE
-334 GQVGLPST
+334 GQMGLPSP
-342 IDVYNAYTELLEIEA
+342 INVYDVYTNLLLLEA
-357 NPLAEA
+357 SPWAESL
-363 VDIEAFT
+363 DPEI
-370 GTSASDLPE
+370 GSPSA
-379 GTASSPNLSSNSS
+379 T
-392 EIEGT
+392 T
-397 EMTEATEMTE
+397 TVT
-407 VGTETQTEEGQ
+407 TEEQVTDFSTEPVLGDEDGSQ